1 MVPLPGLGERNA
13 HTRRKLEE
21 VFMST
26 TMQDLT
32 IVLDDKP
39 GTLAKAAEA
48 IAAERINIEGGAT
61 INCGGEGIFH
71 ALFKTE
77 QDAGSAKRAL
87 EKAGFKVRAQ
97 EPVVVEQAQDRPGE
111 VARIFRAVADAKVN
125 VEFTYVATNTR
136 VVIGTKDVQKVSEA
150 LGAPTITGARR

>member
-1 MVPLPGLGERNA
+1 
-13 HTRRKLEE
+13 
-21 VFMST
+21 MST

-32 IVLDDKP
+32 IVLEDKP
-39 GTLAKAAEA
+39 GALAKAAEA

-77 QDAGSAKRAL
+77 QDATAAKRAL
-87 EKAGFKVRAQ
+87 EKIGFKVRAQ
-97 EPVVVEQAQDRPGE
+97 EPVVVEQAQDKPGE
-111 VARIFRAVADAKVN
+111 VARIFRAIADAKVN

-136 VVIGTKDVQKVSEA
+136 VVIGSKDAQKVTEA
-150 LGAPTITGARR
+150 LGAPTIAGARR

>member
-13 HTRRKLEE
+13 QTRTQLEE

-32 IVLDDKP
+32 IVLEDKP

-48 IAAERINIEGGAT
+48 IATERINIEGGAT

-77 QDAGSAKRAL
+77 QDASNARRAL
-87 EKAGFKVRAQ
+87 EKSGFKVRAQ
-97 EPVVVEQAQDRPGE
+97 RSEERRVGKGWRSGE
-111 VARIFRAVADAKVN
+111 EAKC
-125 VEFTYVATNTR
+125 
-136 VVIGTKDVQKVSEA
+136 G
-150 LGAPTITGARR
+150 

>member
-1 MVPLPGLGERNA
+1 
-13 HTRRKLEE
+13 
-21 VFMST
+21 MST

-32 IVLDDKP
+32 IVLEDKP
-39 GTLAKAAEA
+39 GALAKAAEA

-77 QDAGSAKRAL
+77 QDATAAKRAL
-87 EKAGFKVRAQ
+87 EKIGFKVRAQ
-97 EPVVVEQAQDRPGE
+97 EPVVVEQAQDKPGE
-111 VARIFRAVADAKVN
+111 VARIFRAIADAKVN

-136 VVIGTKDVQKVSEA
+136 VVIGSKDAQKVTEA
-150 LGAPTITGARR
+150 LGAPTIAGTRR

>member
-1 MVPLPGLGERNA
+1 
-13 HTRRKLEE
+13 
-21 VFMST
+21 MST

-32 IVLDDKP
+32 IILEDKP
-39 GTLAKAAEA
+39 GALAKAAEA

-77 QDAGSAKRAL
+77 QDATAAKRAL
-87 EKAGFKVRAQ
+87 EKIGFKVRAQ
-97 EPVVVEQAQDRPGE
+97 EPVVVEQAQDKPGE
-111 VARIFRAVADAKVN
+111 VARIFRAIADAKVN

-136 VVIGTKDVQKVSEA
+136 VVIGSKDAQKVTEA
-150 LGAPTITGARR
+150 LGAPTIAGARR

>member
-1 MVPLPGLGERNA
+1 
-13 HTRRKLEE
+13 
-21 VFMST
+21 MST

-32 IVLDDKP
+32 IVLEDKP
-39 GTLAKAAEA
+39 GALARAAEA

-61 INCGGEGIFH
+61 INCGWEGIFH

-77 QDAGSAKRAL
+77 QDATAAKRAL
-87 EKAGFKVRAQ
+87 EKIGFKVRAQ
-97 EPVVVEQAQDRPGE
+97 EPVVVEQAQDKPGE
-111 VARIFRAVADAKVN
+111 VARIFRAIADAKVN

-136 VVIGTKDVQKVSEA
+136 VVIGSKDAQKVTEA